1 MATTSQTKQ
10 TIAWTDDVDD
20 EALEQARKTGRLVLV
35 DFSAAPA

>member
-10 TIAWTDDVDD
+10 TIAWTDDVDK
-20 EALEQARKTGRLVLV
+20 ALEQARKTGRLVLV